1 MSSGVG
7 VEIEQVTDVSVVLA
21 APYLF
26 DNAPTRQWTE
36 EFLTAPGHHLLMAF
50 EDDRAV
56 GMVTGVEMTMPDK
69 GTEMFLYE
77 LAVVDDAQGRGVGT
91 ALARALADLA
101 VDLGC
106 YDMWVLTDHDNLP
119 ALGAYRRSGAGIT
132 EPTTLLQWDFGPGPV
147 DGDDPADE
155 PA

>member
-1 MSSGVG
+1 MRRW
-7 VEIEQVTDVSVVLA
+7 EIERVTESDVVLA
-21 APYLF
+21 AGHLF
-26 DNAPTRQWTE
+26 DSAPTPAWSQA
-36 EFLTAPGHHLLMAF
+36 FLAAPGHHLLMAF

-77 LAVVDDAQGRGVGT
+77 LAVADDAQGKGIGT

-101 VDLGC
+101 IQLGC

-119 ALGAYRRSGAGIT
+119 ALGAYRRSGAATT
-132 EPTTLLQWDFGPGPV
+132 EPTTLLLWDFGSSQV
-147 DGDDPADE
+147 DVEDPADE